1 MIIYDNLKK
10 NTKVIV
16 YSSRNNIL
24 ERVADEIQKEG
35 LKVEK
40 YDTLDTLIE
49 ITKKR
54 KIKLIVVVAQNIEVE
69 KIKELTSN
77 IKIVSSNINELNIEA
92 LKVELYYNLLLIE
105 KEDKIDFEKY
115 KLEIV
120 GELVESIS
128 HQVQANL
135 LVLSASQDIIK
146 MLNEDNK
153 DKQKLEILDN
163 LYTKNDAALNKSNML
178 LQLVSNATCLSSE
191 SIMHYTDIK
200 DLITIIL
207 DEYVKENNAIL
218 NITERLKAGTY
229 ICGPLNDI
237 IFVTCGII
245 KNLILNNIKH
255 IDLCISE
262 DENNW
267 YFDIHPES
275 IAIDEESLEQIRK
288 FVVYVKNVRPK
299 LLTDRISLIIRKVK

>member
-1 MIIYDNLKK
+1 MVIYDNLKK

-24 ERVADEIQKEG
+24 EHVADEIQKEG
-35 LKVEK
+35 LKIEK
-40 YDTLDTLIE
+40 YDTLDRLIE

-54 KIKLIVVVAQNIEVE
+54 KIKLIVAVAQDVEVE

-105 KEDKIDFEKY
+105 KEDKLDFEKY

-135 LVLSASQDIIK
+135 LVLSASQNIIK

-163 LYTKNDAALNKSNML
+163 LYIKNDTALNKSNML
-178 LQLVSNATCLSSE
+178 LQLVSNAANLSSE
-191 SIMHYTDIK
+191 SIMHYDDIK
-200 DLITIIL
+200 DLIIVIL
-207 DEYVKENNAIL
+207 DEYIKEHNVIL
-218 NITERLKAGTY
+218 NITERLKIGTY
-229 ICGPLNDI
+229 ICGPLNDV

-245 KNLILNNIKH
+245 KNLVLNGIKQ

-262 DENNW
+262 DESNW
-267 YFDIHPES
+267 YFEIHPES

-299 LLTDRISLIIRKVK
+299 LLTDRIFLIIKKVK